1 MTAGL
6 AWVVET
12 ITNLDRG
19 PSRRITRREYEDWR
33 ESAAWDLLQGLRLG
47 QSFCNRFDILDIWL
61 YNTENSQ
68 QADRHIRH
76 HHLKRNVR
84 PTQ

>member
-6 AWVVET
+6 AWVVEAL
-12 ITNLDRG
+12 TNQDRG
-19 PSRRITRREYEDWR
+19 PPRRVTRQEYEDWR
-33 ESAAWDLLQGLRLG
+33 TVAAWDLLQGLRLG
-47 QSFCNRFDILDIWL
+47 QSFCQRFDIRDLWL

-68 QADRHIRH
+68 QADRHIRRH
-76 HHLKRNVR
+76 YLKRNVR